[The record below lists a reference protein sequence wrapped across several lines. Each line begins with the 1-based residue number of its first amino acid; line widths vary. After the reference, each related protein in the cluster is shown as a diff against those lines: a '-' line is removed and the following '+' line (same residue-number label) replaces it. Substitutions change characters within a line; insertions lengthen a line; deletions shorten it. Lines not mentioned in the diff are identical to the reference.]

1 MAEASLAVYGAVI
14 GVAIV
19 LAVLVFILRQSRS
32 HGPEKLIEES
42 ETA

>member
-19 LAVLVFILRQSRS
+19 LAVLAFILRQSRS
-32 HGPEKLIEES
+32 HGPEKLIRES